1 MKAFE
6 TIDSDQ
12 KLQQYC
18 SKINQ
23 ADVCYIDTEF
33 VREKTYYPVLALIQI
48 STDDTLACID
58 PLVIEDFSP
67 LSELLVNPRLLK
79 VFHSPDQD
87 LEILHQVLNVIPQPI
102 FDTQLAATVL
112 GYQHQISYA
121 ELVRLITGTELEKK
135 HTRADWSRRPL
146 TDSEL
151 DYAMDDVVYLIP
163 VYKEIQHQLTLKNR
177 WAWIKQDLAALS
189 DPDSYHVDLDG
200 LWKKLKGI
208 NKLKGNQLEI
218 ARQLSVWREQRAQQ
232 SDRPKRWILK
242 DEVIIDIA
250 RLKPVTIDEL
260 SGVRDLGDKLIERN
274 GAALL
279 ELIENAATV
288 AAEDWPI
295 LQKIKPLSQ
304 DQQTIA
310 DGLMAICRMVA
321 EQNNLSVSTLTTRKD
336 IEKLIV
342 NRKGSPLLEGWR
354 QEMVGDKLLS
364 FLHGQIALGVKNFQP
379 FLYEIAPSK

>member
-12 KLQQYC
+12 KLQLYC
-18 SKINQ
+18 SKIRR
-23 ADVCYIDTEF
+23 AGVCYIDTEF

-48 STDDTLACID
+48 STDDSLACID

-67 LSELLVNPRLLK
+67 LCELLVNPDLLK

-87 LEILHQVLNVIPQPI
+87 LEILHQVLNVIPKPV

-163 VYKEIQHQLTLKNR
+163 VYKEIENQITLKNR
-177 WAWIKQDLAALS
+177 WAWIKEDLAALS
-189 DPDSYHVDLDG
+189 DPDNYHVDLDG

-208 NKLKGNQLEI
+208 NKLKGSQLEV
-218 ARQLSVWREQRAQQ
+218 ARQLSIWREQRAQQ

-242 DEVIIDIA
+242 DDVIIDMA
-250 RLKPVTIDEL
+250 RLKPETIDEL
-260 SGVRDLGDKLIERN
+260 SGIRDLGDKLIERH
-274 GAALL
+274 GVALL
-279 ELIENAATV
+279 ELIQNANTV
-288 AAEDWPI
+288 AAEDWPV
-295 LQKIKPLSQ
+295 LQKTKPLSQ

-321 EQNNLSVSTLTTRKD
+321 EQHKLSVSTLATRKD

-342 NRKGSPLLEGWR
+342 NRKGSPLLQGWR

-379 FLYEIAPSK
+379 FLYEMKP